1 MASYQSNAF
10 IAHVQRR
17 TDPAQHFEAP
27 QDAVAAGVEMAAGAG
42 VAHPS
47 TGQDAHTSVTIDQP
61 LDSVAGFFASETD
74 ALDAMRQ
81 LSTTLG
87 LANSQLLLLR
97 PNDGGSLWFA
107 IRSRQWAGRPHHDTQ
122 SGMGDDEL
130 LLLLG
135 VTLAAL
141 GGAMLLALDNAFL
154 FLTLALLSVAATG
167 AAWAARGSRPQHLV
181 KFAAIVRHQL
191 LAGHWGLLVHGVLW
205 ERQAASLALI
215 RARSVNWCAVSVT
228 LHRL

>member
-1 MASYQSNAF
+1 MASYPSNGF

-17 TDPAQHFEAP
+17 VDPTQHVEDS
-27 QDAVAAGVEMAAGAG
+27 QDAVGAGVELAAGARI
-42 VAHPS
+42 ARAS
-47 TGQDAHTSVTIDQP
+47 TGQDADTSITIEQP
-61 LDSVAGFFASETD
+61 LDSVAGFFASETN

-97 PNDGGSLWFA
+97 PNDGGSLRFA
-107 IRSRQWAGRPHHDTQ
+107 LRSRQWASRPHPDTQ
-122 SGMGDDEL
+122 SGLGDDEL

-141 GGAMLLALDNAFL
+141 GGGMLLALDNAFL
-154 FLTLALLSVAATG
+154 FFTMALLSVAAVG
-167 AAWAARGSRPQHLV
+167 VAWASRSNRPQHLV
-181 KFAAIVRHQL
+181 RFAAIVRQQL